1 MVAGDGVTPSG
12 VSRGAREGL
21 TSTVGTGDD
30 TRVLDLH
37 THHYT
42 DAYFAA
48 IRDST
53 GHYAFTKDRTGRDI
67 ITLQGARF
75 FGVTPAMTDLSARL
89 EAMDAAGID
98 VAVLSLSTPN
108 LFFLPPSEQPELARR
123 MNDAYAAAVADHP
136 TRLMAF
142 ASIPMDDPDAALAE
156 LHRALGE
163 LRLAGVILLS
173 NIGGQP
179 LTDPTYRPFFAEAD
193 RMGLCVFLH
202 PMLPATGQE
211 SLREFVLGPIVA
223 FPFDTTLAVARMCY
237 AGMFRE
243 YPNIRWIIAHAGGA
257 IPWLMER
264 IDSGYRDFA
273 ENREHIDRPPSHY
286 LTRLYYDTVTFSPH
300 NLTMLRDQVGA
311 DHMVMG
317 SDYPHL
323 LGAIDRAVP
332 SIRSL
337 AIPDAERRRILGGTA
352 LSILNNV

>member
-1 MVAGDGVTPSG
+1 M
-12 VSRGAREGL
+12 
-21 TSTVGTGDD
+21 TVD
-30 TRVLDLH
+30 VH

-42 DAYFAA
+42 PAFFEAV
-48 IRDST
+48 RDS
-53 GHYAFTKDRTGRDI
+53 GGDYAFAKDPTGRDI
-67 ITLQGARF
+67 ITLRGARF
-75 FGVTPAMTDLSARL
+75 FGVTPAMTDLDARL

-108 LFFLPPSEQPELARR
+108 VFFLPPEDQPNLARR
-123 MNDAYAAAVADHP
+123 MNDAYAEAVAGHP
-136 TRLMAF
+136 DRLRAF
-142 ASIPMDDPDAALAE
+142 ASIPMDVPDAALAE

-173 NIGGQP
+173 NIGGRP
-179 LTDPTYRPFFAEAD
+179 LTDPAYRPFFAEAD

-202 PMLPATGQE
+202 PMLPAAGQE
-211 SLREFVLGPIVA
+211 SLREFVLGPIIA

-243 YPNIRWIIAHAGGA
+243 YPRIRWIIAHAGGA

-273 ENREHIDRPPSHY
+273 ENREHIDELPSRY

-311 DHMVMG
+311 DHMLMG
-317 SDYPHL
+317 SDFPHL

-337 AIPDAERRRILGGTA
+337 PIPLAEQDQILGGTA
-352 LSILNNV
+352 LSILNNVSPR